1 MFKLYLLT
9 MRNSDMMSSIMPI
22 FYLRYQWLCL
32 KAIHWFSVVAQELIE
47 FFLCM
52 CMKDLDEPG
61 LLFFIDVLFVQ
72 HGQFK
77 SSIKLLAGSGMYLTS
92 VTLTLTEEFEEMTLM
107 RSNTFSAIRPKFIL
121 SFTFWN
127 TKQGSLFSWGIFMLF
142 LIG

>member
-1 MFKLYLLT
+1 
-9 MRNSDMMSSIMPI
+9 
-22 FYLRYQWLCL
+22 
-32 KAIHWFSVVAQELIE
+32 
-47 FFLCM
+47 
-52 CMKDLDEPG
+52 MKDLDEPG
-61 LLFFIDVLFVQ
+61 LLLFIDVLFVQ

-121 SFTFWN
+121 LSFTFWN